1 MIPPPIVPAFDG
13 VSPDDW
19 KSMLSQVELSD
30 PSQMQ
35 MAGVISQMM
44 AGVKS
49 KTGSSSVMFLSS
61 KSGTTSFFQR
71 VCQDNERFMT
81 KLLGSILTPH

>member
-1 MIPPPIVPAFDG
+1 MILNNKLFPVPAFDG

-19 KSMLSQVELSD
+19 KNMLSRVELSD

-49 KTGSSSVMFLSS
+49 TAGASSV
-61 KSGTTSFFQR
+61 
-71 VCQDNERFMT
+71 
-81 KLLGSILTPH
+81 KLKA

>member
-1 MIPPPIVPAFDG
+1 MLQGNYKFLVTYTTDVEQCSCAKALMILLPTVPAFDG

-19 KSMLSQVELSD
+19 KSMLSRVELSD

-49 KTGSSSVMFLSS
+49 KTGSSSVMF
-61 KSGTTSFFQR
+61 
-71 VCQDNERFMT
+71 
-81 KLLGSILTPH
+81 